1 MFSEFDRTLR
11 KTMESGNIEGRF
23 DEPMRLR
30 DLILHYDRT
39 SAINAI
45 LSIMKAFKYVRFSA
59 TLTLPVDTLMA
70 SMMRMNVLSVCIGI
84 LLIGWGVTMNMI
96 VGYELNNYR
105 SFMESVLTLVKV
117 IFGEADFGELM
128 EVRSPRFE
136 VSRCLHFL
144 GWTRGHLTMT
154 WVVSISILSCFGPRR
169 GCRGV
174 SERQRSRRWRL
185 RDHAAAMASALRHV
199 AVALSMWL

>member
-1 MFSEFDRTLR
+1 M
-11 KTMESGNIEGRF
+11 
-23 DEPMRLR
+23 
-30 DLILHYDRT
+30 HYDRT

-136 VSRCLHFL
+136 VLRCLHFVDV
-144 GWTRGHLTMT
+144 TR
-154 WVVSISILSCFGPRR
+154 I
-169 GCRGV
+169 
-174 SERQRSRRWRL
+174 
-185 RDHAAAMASALRHV
+185 
-199 AVALSMWL
+199 

>member
-1 MFSEFDRTLR
+1 MQSEFKRTLL
-11 KTMESGNIEGRF
+11 KTMTSSNIEGRF

-128 EVRSPRFE
+128 EVRSRRFE
-136 VSRCLHFL
+136 VLRGLHAIDARRL
-144 GWTRGHLTMT
+144 QERSS
-154 WVVSISILSCFGPRR
+154 WVVYFLILSEFGRDSSDAPRR
-169 GCRGV
+169 
-174 SERQRSRRWRL
+174 
-185 RDHAAAMASALRHV
+185 
-199 AVALSMWL
+199 

>member
-1 MFSEFDRTLR
+1 MQAEFARTLQ
-11 KTMESGNIEGRF
+11 KTMLSGNIEGRF
-23 DEPMRLR
+23 DEPIRLR

-128 EVRSPRFE
+128 EVRSRCFE
-136 VSRCLHFL
+136 VLRCLHFVDV
-144 GWTRGHLTMT
+144 TR
-154 WVVSISILSCFGPRR
+154 I
-169 GCRGV
+169 
-174 SERQRSRRWRL
+174 
-185 RDHAAAMASALRHV
+185 
-199 AVALSMWL
+199 